1 MGWKDNKQVAIFLAE
16 SDLGV
21 KGGERSSLFQPTR
34 CMKAQAAST
43 LELSALEHPAQPT
56 PATTAELRRP
66 CRRPRRPL
74 AASFTATL
82 SNACFLYASVL
93 SGDRCLHAP
102 GPESGRSSP
111 YHSQLDVR
119 SSTPTSYQAPKHFH
133 IPGRRYQPTI
143 PSMSACSV
151 GVPDAEKSVPEGT
164 PLPNQSP
171 TPSSHN
177 ME

>member
-1 MGWKDNKQVAIFLAE
+1 MGWKDNKQVAIFLAK

-56 PATTAELRRP
+56 PATTAEL
-66 CRRPRRPL
+66 RRPL

-133 IPGRRYQPTI
+133 IPGRRYQLTI